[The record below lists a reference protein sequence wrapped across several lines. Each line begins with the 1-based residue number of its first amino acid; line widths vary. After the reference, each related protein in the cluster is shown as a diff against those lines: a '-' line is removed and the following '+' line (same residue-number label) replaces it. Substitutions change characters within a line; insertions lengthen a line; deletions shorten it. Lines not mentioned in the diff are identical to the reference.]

1 MFLLAL
7 MLSAASSAAGRNL
20 NYISCGVSDA
30 ICRNTIELSFGHQI
44 AERWSIGGGT
54 FLNIER
60 LTKEMDHETLQ
71 HQINLS
77 DTDLPVQ
84 RIQFREDLSTTYI
97 SVYYWPSEIYK
108 GATVGIGGIV
118 KDRSGPDLFCRAG
131 YLLRIWK
138 GLGCELGWTI
148 CLKETINNKTINAN
162 GLSINICYVF

>member
-1 MFLLAL
+1 MKKICFVTFD
-7 MLSAASSAAGRNL
+7 MCVG
-20 NYISCGVSDA
+20 CGVSEA
-30 ICRNTIELSFGHQI
+30 ICNNKIELSLGHQI
-44 AERWSIGGGT
+44 AERWSIGGT
-54 FLNIER
+54 ASLNIKR

-84 RIQFREDLSTTYI
+84 RIQFREDLSEVYI
-97 SVYYWPSEIYK
+97 SVHYWPSEIYK

-162 GLSINICYVF
+162 GLRINICYVF

>member
-7 MLSAASSAAGRNL
+7 MLSAASSATGRNL

-30 ICRNTIELSFGHQI
+30 ICSNTIEFSFGHQI
-44 AERWSIGGGT
+44 AERWSIGGT
-54 FLNIER
+54 ASLNIKR

-77 DTDLPVQ
+77 DTDLPIQ
-84 RIQFREDLSTTYI
+84 RTQFREDLSEVYI
-97 SVYYWPSEIYK
+97 SVHYWTTDIYK
-108 GATVGIGGIV
+108 GAALGFGAVV
-118 KDRSGPDLFCRAG
+118 KDRSGPDIFCHAG
-131 YLLRIWK
+131 YLLRIRN

-162 GLSINICYVF
+162 GLRINICYVF